1 MKTLHLETGRH
12 LYGGPRQVLL
22 LLDGLKKRGVE
33 AMLACPT
40 GSAIAD
46 AATAAGHEVITH
58 DIGGDL
64 DVSAISFL
72 SRTIERRKPDLLHAH
87 SRRGADFF
95 GGLAATIARIPAV
108 LTRRVDNPDTPVVGS
123 LKYLAYE
130 RVVAISEA
138 VRAQL
143 ERQGVTPAKLRTI
156 RSSIDAAAC
165 QPIWTREQFLAAFNL
180 QPGNRV
186 VAVVAQLIPRKGHAL
201 LLEAW
206 PQILARCPDARLLVF
221 GRGPLEAELRSQ
233 AGRPGLQL
241 VTTAPGKGSPPAD
254 ADPPSPAT
262 SITFAGFRPDLRAF
276 LGRLDLLV
284 HPATR
289 EGLGVGV
296 LEAQA
301 AGVPVVALN
310 AGGVPEVV
318 VDGVTGLL
326 VAPGDPAT
334 PPAALATRLAAAV
347 SHLLDD
353 PGRRRQLGTAA
364 AARIRTEF
372 SPDRMVEDYI
382 ALYREVLA

>member
-22 LLDGLKKRGVE
+22 LLDGLRQRGVE
-33 AMLACPT
+33 VLLACPT

-58 DIGGDL
+58 AIGGDL
-64 DVSAISFL
+64 DVSAIAFL

-108 LTRRVDNPDTPVVGS
+108 LTRRVDHPDTPVFGG
-123 LKYLAYE
+123 LKYVAYD
-130 RVVAISEA
+130 RVVAISDA

-156 RSSIDAAAC
+156 RSSIDASAC
-165 QPIWTREQFLAAFNL
+165 QPTWTREQFLAEFNL
-180 QPGNRV
+180 EPANRV

-206 PQILARCPDARLLVF
+206 PRILARCPGARLLVF
-221 GRGPLEAELRSQ
+221 GRGPLEAELRSR
-233 AGRPGLQL
+233 AGQLGLTL
-241 VTTAPGKGSPPAD
+241 AAAPTPAG
-254 ADPPSPAT
+254 AHPAATDPAS
-262 SITFAGFRPDLRAF
+262 SVTFAGFRPDLRDF
-276 LGRLDLLV
+276 LGRIDLLV

-326 VAPGDPAT
+326 VAPGNAAT
-334 PPAALATRLAAAV
+334 PPAALATSLATAV
-347 SHLLDD
+347 IQLLDD
-353 PGRRRQLGTAA
+353 PGRRLKLGTAA
-364 AARIRTEF
+364 AARIRAEF